1 MTQKS
6 PETLN
11 QFAAQKL
18 ESIAQ
23 RGLTRHLIDTDR
35 TDAIHLRRNGRDY
48 LSFCCNDY
56 LNLARHPDVQA
67 ASATAA
73 HAYGAGAGSSRLVT
87 GNHSLL
93 AQLERA
99 LADFKQ
105 TEDCVVFGS
114 GYLANLGIIPTLVG
128 PGDLVIADELSH
140 ACLLAGARISGAKE
154 LIFKHNDLEHLAE
167 LLSKHRGDHPNC
179 LIVTD
184 GVFSMDGDRAP
195 VTALAALAEQ
205 HGAWLMTDDAHGLG
219 TLNDGK
225 GSAIENGVRAN
236 IPLQMGTLSKA
247 AGSYGGYLCCSKQ
260 VADLIR
266 NRARTLIYS
275 TGLPPATVGA
285 SLKALEIIASDAE
298 RTRKP
303 LENARLF
310 CRLLNLPEAQSPIVP
325 LILGAP
331 ENALR
336 AAAAL
341 EKKGILVSA
350 IRPPTV
356 PEGTARLRLTF
367 TAEHTAHD
375 IETLADI
382 IRTEQLI

>member
-1 MTQKS
+1 MT
-6 PETLN
+6 ETHPQSLD
-11 QFAAQKL
+11 QFASLKL
-18 ESIAQ
+18 EDIAQ

-35 TDAIHLRRNGRDY
+35 TDGIHLQRNGRDY

-56 LNLARHPDVQA
+56 LNLARHHDVQA
-67 ASATAA
+67 ASAAA
-73 HAYGAGAGSSRLVT
+73 AQEYGAGAGSSRLVT

-93 AQLERA
+93 TQLERA
-99 LADFKQ
+99 LATFKE

-128 PGDLVIADELSH
+128 PGDLVIADALSH
-140 ACLLAGARISGAKE
+140 ACLLAGARISGARE
-154 LIFKHNDLEHLAE
+154 LIFRHNDMVHLGE
-167 LLSKHRGDHPNC
+167 LLTQHRGQYANC

-195 VTALAALAEQ
+195 VTALAALAHE
-205 HGAWLMTDDAHGLG
+205 HKAWLMTDDAHGLG

-285 SLKALEIIASDAE
+285 SIKALEIIATDVE
-298 RTRKP
+298 RTRRP
-303 LENARLF
+303 LENARAF

-331 ENALR
+331 EDALS

-341 EKKGILVSA
+341 EAKGFLVSA

-367 TAEHTAHD
+367 TAEHSAQN
-375 IETLADI
+375 IEALANA
-382 IRTEQLI
+382 IRTEQMI

>member
-1 MTQKS
+1 MTEKS
-6 PETLN
+6 PQNLD
-11 QFAAQKL
+11 QFAADKL
-18 ESIAQ
+18 ASIAE
-23 RGLTRHLIDTDR
+23 RGLTRQLIDTDR
-35 TDAIHLRRNGRDY
+35 TGAIHLRRNGRNY
-48 LSFCCNDY
+48 ISFCCNDY
-56 LNLARHPDVQA
+56 LNLSRHPEVQA
-67 ASATAA
+67 ASAAA
-73 HAYGAGAGSSRLVT
+73 AQEFGAGAGSSRLVT

-93 AQLERA
+93 AKLERA
-99 LADFKQ
+99 LADFKE

-128 PGDLVIADELSH
+128 PGDVVLADTLSH
-140 ACLLAGARISGAKE
+140 ACLLAGARISGATE
-154 LIFKHNDLEHLAE
+154 LVFRHNDLEHLAD
-167 LLSKHRGDHPNC
+167 LLAQHRAEHTNC
-179 LIVTD
+179 LIITD

-195 VTALAALAEQ
+195 VTALASLADR
-205 HGAWLMTDDAHGLG
+205 HSAWLMTDDAHGLG

-247 AGSYGGYLCCSKQ
+247 AGSYGGYLCCSKT

-285 SLKALEIIASDAE
+285 SIKALEIIATDTE
-298 RTRKP
+298 RTRRP
-303 LENARLF
+303 LENARHF
-310 CRLLNLPEAQSPIVP
+310 CRMLNLPEAESPIVP

-331 ENALR
+331 EKSLN

-341 EKKGILVSA
+341 EKAGFLVSA

-356 PEGTARLRLTF
+356 PQGTARLRLTF
-367 TAEHTAHD
+367 TAEHTRKDVEA
-375 IETLADI
+375 LANV
-382 IRTEQLI
+382 IRKEQLV